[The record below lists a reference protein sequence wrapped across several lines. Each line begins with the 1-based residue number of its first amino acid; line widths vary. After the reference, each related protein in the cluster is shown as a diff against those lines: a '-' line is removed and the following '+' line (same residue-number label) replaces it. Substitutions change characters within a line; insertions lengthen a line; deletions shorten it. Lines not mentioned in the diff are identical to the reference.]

1 MLLASRVGDKVPGG
15 QVVGVDV
22 SRGMLAVAEAK
33 AKNAHHAAPASDGG
47 PDGGLAPV
55 TFHFGDACAEDT
67 PWHEPFRGRFDR
79 AYCHQGLQF
88 MPDPTEALNRVRS
101 SLAPGGQFTCSVW
114 APIEHQ
120 PLFLAVHRA
129 LCGPDVNKPEWGEAM
144 LAPFA
149 WNSNGDTRGSHA
161 EGVRKLEDALARAG
175 FDAPDA
181 AVERGYVYFANADAA
196 ADVVR
201 AAPFWPELIADESL
215 HERYVRA
222 VSHRLAEAE
231 SELGGFARVDVADV
245 ADGGW
250 GVVEAAKKSGGKG
263 DGDVMAIPA
272 VAYFGHA
279 TAPWNVLGTKG

>member
-33 AKNAHHAAPASDGG
+33 AKNAHSSAPASDGAN
-47 PDGGLAPV
+47 PDGLAPV
-55 TFHFGDACAEDT
+55 TFHFGDASAEDT
-67 PWHEPFRGRFDR
+67 PWHEPFVGRFDR

-88 MPDPTEALNRVRS
+88 MADPIEALCRVRTA
-101 SLAPGGQFTCSVW
+101 LAPGGQFTCATW

-129 LCGPDVNKPEWGEAM
+129 LCGPEVARPEWGEAM

-149 WNSNGDTRGSHA
+149 CNSSGDTRGSHA

-181 AVERGYVYFANADAA
+181 AVERGYVYFANVDAA
-196 ADVVR
+196 AGVVR
-201 AAPFWPELIADESL
+201 AAPFYAELIADEGL
-215 HERYVRA
+215 YERYVQA
-222 VSHRLAEAE
+222 VRCRLAEVE
-231 SELGGFARVDVADV
+231 SELGGFARVDVAD
-245 ADGGW
+245 ASEGGW
-250 GVVEAAKKSGGKG
+250 GVVEAAKKSGNLKG
-263 DGDVMAIPA
+263 GDVMAIPA

>member
-33 AKNAHHAAPASDGG
+33 AKNARRAPASDGG
-47 PDGGLAPV
+47 PDGLAPV

-88 MPDPTEALNRVRS
+88 MADPIEALTRVRS
-101 SLAPGGQFTCSVW
+101 ALAPGGQFTCATW

-129 LCGPDVNKPEWGEAM
+129 LCGPDVNRPEWGEAM

-181 AVERGYVYFANADAA
+181 AVERGYVYFADVDAA
-196 ADVVR
+196 AAVVR
-201 AAPFWPELIADESL
+201 AVPFFAELIADEGL

-222 VSHRLAEAE
+222 VRSRLEEVE
-231 SELGGFARVDVADV
+231 SEIGGFERVDAGD
-245 ADGGW
+245 ALEGGW
-250 GVVEAAKKSGGKG
+250 GVVEAAKKSGGEVG
-263 DGDVMAIPA
+263 GDVMAIPA

-279 TAPWNVLGTKG
+279 TAPWNVLGTKR